1 MSILMGAER
10 RLEGIGENLMYSS
23 EFQLRNFQL
32 ELGVYI
38 QEREQTRTSVR
49 NRAE

>member
-1 MSILMGAER
+1 MGAER
-10 RLEGIGENLMYSS
+10 QLEGISENSMYSS
-23 EFQLRNFQL
+23 EFQLGNFQL

-49 NRAE
+49 NGVE